1 MDSRLGEYDATL
13 AAYDAKLAAYEATL
27 AAYESTASNTITE
40 MAELKTLVN
49 NLVKKNSDL
58 AAQVGPPTTTCE
70 CKCSASLV

>member
-27 AAYESTASNTITE
+27 AAYESTASNTVTE

-49 NLVKKNSDL
+49 NWSRKIVIWQHKS
-58 AAQVGPPTTTCE
+58 ARQQRRV
-70 CKCSASLV
+70 SASAVPAWC